1 MSMTVRDARYMER
14 AEHLLAL
21 LRRDF
26 GIPRRVR
33 TVIAVAG
40 ESGSGK
46 SVTATDLA
54 LVLNR
59 DGIPAAILHQDDYFI
74 RPPRT
79 NHEFREQHIASV
91 GPQEVQMALIQQHIA
106 QFRQGD
112 DTVTGP
118 KVNHAAN
125 RFDTQVIELTGC
137 EVLVVEG
144 TYVLQLADVDICV
157 FLEATW
163 EDTAAARRAR
173 KRDIDAPF
181 VAQVLAI
188 EHEIIAKQVALAD
201 VVIDRDYRISRRSA
215 RDVMPPPA
223 GNT

>member
-1 MSMTVRDARYMER
+1 MSAAPPASHYIER
-14 AEHLLAL
+14 AERLLAL

-26 GIPRRVR
+26 GIPRGQR

-46 SVTATDLA
+46 SVTALDLA

-59 DGIPAAILHQDDYFI
+59 EGIPAAIIHQDDYFI

-79 NHEFREQHIASV
+79 NHEFREQDITSV
-91 GPQEVQMALIQQHIA
+91 GPQEVQVALIQQHIA
-106 QFRQGD
+106 EFRSGAE
-112 DTVTGP
+112 TLTGP
-118 KVNHAAN
+118 KVNYPAN
-125 RFDTQVIELTGC
+125 RFDTQVIALAGC

-144 TYVLQLADVDICV
+144 TYVLQLADVDIRV

-163 EDTAAARRAR
+163 QDTEGARRAR
-173 KRDIDAPF
+173 NRDIDAPF

-188 EHEIIAKQVALAD
+188 EHGIIAKQVAQAD
-201 VVIDRDYRISRRSA
+201 IVIDRDYRVARRCDTDLSA
-215 RDVMPPPA
+215 PPMETA
-223 GNT
+223 